1 MKKTCLFLLGLCLI
15 GFCACA
21 TPDEPNAPDDPTNPD
36 APSDPSD
43 PSKPDGP
50 LPPVAE
56 KFVVTIQ
63 DDIVG
68 GTVSVYAN
76 GEAVTPETRLDPK
89 TMVTVV
95 MIPDDDH
102 ILTGSNIAKGCAAR
116 DSFKLTKDTV
126 IRPVFETIVADIPS
140 KTHTICNYNIRYYN
154 GSSDENN
161 TGNRSWLVRK
171 EKVFQM
177 ITQHDMD
184 VCGIEEITKKQS
196 PDFITTLLEYE
207 YVGYGRDNGKE
218 NSANGG
224 GEQTGVLYKKAK
236 YVKLDQGRFFLSNT
250 PEKVSKLKDSSYNRM
265 VMWVKLKVRG
275 SEEVF
280 YFFAT
285 HFDHNYEQKNI
296 DVRAAQADIAIN
308 MVPKIAG
315 EYPYFFVG
323 DFNCEITE
331 PAYDKLSTFWTDAFI
346 AMGEDAQG
354 GYLCNDEQQTAY
366 PTQCEWPGNTY
377 TGLYSSSDK
386 SPKRIDLVLFDDARA
401 TVSSYMADNDN
412 LGLELYPSDH
422 LPVITEM
429 EFK

>member
-36 APSDPSD
+36 TPSDPSD

-50 LPPVAE
+50 LPPVVE

-68 GTVSVYAN
+68 GTVEVFVGS
-76 GEAVTPETRLDPK
+76 TPITELDSLERN
-89 TMVTVV
+89 TMVTVR
-95 MIPDDDH
+95 MIADDNH
-102 ILTGSNIAKGCAAR
+102 ILTGSNVVKGCAVV
-116 DSFKLTKDTV
+116 DSFKIKQDTE
-126 IRPVFETIVADIPS
+126 ICPVFEQVQVAAASPIH
-140 KTHTICNYNIRYYN
+140 KICNYNIRYYN
-154 GSSDENN
+154 GSSDSGN
-161 TGNRSWLVRK
+161 TGGRSWLIRK
-171 EKVFQM
+171 DKVFQM
-177 ITQHDMD
+177 ITEHDMD
-184 VCGIEEITKKQS
+184 VCGIEEITKNQS
-196 PDFITTLLEYE
+196 PDFISTLTDYE

-218 NSANGG
+218 NLNGGG
-224 GEQTGVLYKKAK
+224 GEQTGIIYKKSR
-236 YVKLDQGRFFLSNT
+236 YLKLDQGRFFLSNT
-250 PEKVSKLKDSSYNRM
+250 PEKASKLKYSNFNRM

-275 SEEVF
+275 TEDIF

-285 HFDHNYEQKNI
+285 HFDNDYDQNHI
-296 DVRAAQADIAIN
+296 DVRSAQADIAMN

-331 PAYDKLSTFWTDAFI
+331 PAYEKLSTFWTDAFI
-346 AMGEDAQG
+346 AMGEEVQG
-354 GYLCNDEQQTAY
+354 GYMCNEEQQTAY

-401 TVSSYMADNDN
+401 TVSSYIADNDN

-422 LPVITEM
+422 LPVITTM
-429 EFK
+429 TLN